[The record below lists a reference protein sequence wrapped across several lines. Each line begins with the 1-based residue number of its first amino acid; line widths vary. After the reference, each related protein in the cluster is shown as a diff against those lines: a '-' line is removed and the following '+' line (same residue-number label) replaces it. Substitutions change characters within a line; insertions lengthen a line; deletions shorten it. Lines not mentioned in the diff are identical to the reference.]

1 MSKVNLEVANAE
13 FERWAESNELSID
26 TSTFD
31 QDELKSFEAFR
42 QKFIARMQKGQL
54 VVEDDG
60 DLLFTPKGSTEQ
72 LRFNEPTGM
81 LLSARMKNDD
91 DTQAARRML
100 AQWTGAK
107 PATFAE
113 MPLRDFTFCSE
124 ILGFFVN
131 S

>member
-31 QDELKSFEAFR
+31 QDELKTFEAFR
-42 QKFIARMQKGQL
+42 HKFIVRMQKGQL
-54 VVEDDG
+54 VVEDNG
-60 DLLFTPKGSTEQ
+60 DLLFEPKGSKQQ
-72 LRFNEPTGM
+72 LRFDEPTG
-81 LLSARMKNDD
+81 LILSARMKNDD

-100 AQWTGAK
+100 AQWTGTE
-107 PATFAE
+107 PNTFAQ